1 MFYDAITD
9 FIFVE
14 DLPQKADII
23 FIPGSFCPELAR
35 HAAHLYQEAYAPY
48 VLPSGKY
55 SIKKDRA
62 EQLKSSG
69 IQDAGIRIWPEN
81 LPDTAVHEIAENAAL
96 YATESDFLCAILA
109 AEGVQKQAILREPEA
124 TFTWENAIYSRRV
137 TDQAGLTIRRAI
149 LCCKAFHA
157 RRCLMYYQQQFP
169 DTEFLVCPVVVNEIS
184 RESWHRTRRG
194 IDTVLGEVERCGGQF
209 HEILA
214 DAAGISC
221 KEWS

>member
-23 FIPGSFCPELAR
+23 FIPGSFRSELAR
-35 HAAHLYQEAYAPY
+35 HAAHLYQEAYAPC

-62 EQLKSSG
+62 EQLKSSR
-69 IQDAGIRIWPEN
+69 IQDADIRIWPGN
-81 LPDTAVHEIAENAAL
+81 LPDTAVYEIVENAAL
-96 YATESDFLCAILA
+96 YATESDFLCAVLA
-109 AEGVQKQAILREPEA
+109 AEGVPKRAILREPEA

-169 DTEFLVCPVVVNEIS
+169 DTEFLVCPVVVDEIT
-184 RESWHRTRRG
+184 RENWHQTRRG

-214 DAAGISC
+214 DVAGLSY
-221 KEWS
+221 KEQS